1 MKKVL
6 VTLLLVVFSSTLFV
20 SATESGKLSSLCD
33 EWHMI
38 VYPFMDVHESSS
50 TYTQRLTSDTI
61 INSVRYIKLQEDV
74 NDFHRYEDGH
84 YVGALREGNNRD
96 IYYIP
101 TDTTHEYLLYAFNAQ
116 VGDTLTNLWIGRDA
130 RYYQEYF
137 QDGNCTAVVEA
148 ISDEQTRVFELQ
160 TIEESI
166 SSHGHPQRWT
176 WVEGVGLGQGP
187 VNEWFPIDV
196 ADPEPELLCAYKGGK
211 RVYAKDHAKY
221 YDCCHESSDVI
232 QATKWYGVRKYTP
245 PSNISSLSVRY
256 SSIAY
261 YLQGDTIINDT
272 MYQACWKNNGEYF
285 GGIRKSADGQQVYYR
300 PKEPLVITEPA
311 EPSEYLLYDF
321 DVQVGDSL
329 RAFDC
334 SCPLCCDYE
343 GCDPTL
349 NTKWEVL
356 ETSIIDGRKHVRVR
370 GGQSGH
376 TIEWIEG
383 IGTRNIFFEDPEYDV
398 VYGEEVTYALCATDD
413 EGNTL
418 YSFDTDDLGIHNDC
432 PNWEVLAVE
441 NVQSNK
447 VQSTKFFRDGQLL
460 IECNGKTYNAQGAEV
475 R

>member
-1 MKKVL
+1 M
-6 VTLLLVVFSSTLFV
+6 
-20 SATESGKLSSLCD
+20 
-33 EWHMI
+33 
-38 VYPFMDVHESSS
+38 
-50 TYTQRLTSDTI
+50 
-61 INSVRYIKLQEDV
+61 
-74 NDFHRYEDGH
+74 
-84 YVGALREGNNRD
+84 
-96 IYYIP
+96 
-101 TDTTHEYLLYAFNAQ
+101 
-116 VGDTLTNLWIGRDA
+116 
-130 RYYQEYF
+130 
-137 QDGNCTAVVEA
+137 
-148 ISDEQTRVFELQ
+148 
-160 TIEESI
+160 
-166 SSHGHPQRWT
+166 
-176 WVEGVGLGQGP
+176 
-187 VNEWFPIDV
+187 
-196 ADPEPELLCAYKGGK
+196 
-211 RVYAKDHAKY
+211 
-221 YDCCHESSDVI
+221 
-232 QATKWYGVRKYTP
+232 
-245 PSNISSLSVRY
+245 SVRY

-272 MYQACWKNNGEYF
+272 TYQACWRNNGEYF
-285 GGIRKSADGQQVYYR
+285 GGIRKSTNGQQVYYR

-370 GGQSGH
+370 GGQRGH

-418 YSFDTDDLGIHNDC
+418 YSFDIDDLGIHNDC

-441 NVQSNK
+441 NVRSND
-447 VQSTKFFRDGQLL
+447 VQSTKMLRDGQLL